1 MIKSIFYNFQSS
13 ALYTILNA
21 FIVLYTLKYIGLDG
35 RGNISLFLLN
45 TSLVQIFTAI
55 IGTSSIGFVY
65 HKTSLSSIVL
75 VATFWC
81 FIIAPL
87 ASFIM
92 FLLGIIPQNQ
102 LIQTISAAILS
113 TIIQNVMEILL
124 VNKFYKKINLIR
136 ISQPL
141 LHTLFIFSFIKLYD
155 SFNDVNYVNLLLYV
169 LMIVAFLSLLW
180 IIRFLN
186 FKSKFSIKETFYQC
200 FKIGL
205 VNQLNNLVLLFNL
218 RINYF
223 VINKF
228 LGLSLLGIF
237 SIVTLLAESIWIF
250 SKSVATI
257 FFSQVVKNDGAV
269 NIRMV
274 RDKMLIISFI
284 GTILIMVIIFCIPNF
299 LYVKV
304 LGGEFKQIKMLLLY
318 FMPGILAKSLNT
330 IYMEYYGVINK
341 RQLNT
346 VSFLIGLLTIAILGL
361 LLTYK
366 YGIVGAAIA
375 GSISQVS
382 SLLFSLY
389 ADRKII
395 L

>member
-13 ALYTILNA
+13 VGYTILNA
-21 FIVLYTLKYIGLDG
+21 FIVIYTLKYIGLDG

-65 HKTSLSSIVL
+65 HRTSLSSLTL
-75 VATFWC
+75 VTIFWC
-81 FIIAPL
+81 FITAPI

-92 FLLGIIPQNQ
+92 FWLGIIPQNQ
-102 LIQTISAAILS
+102 LFQTISAAILF
-113 TIIQNVMEILL
+113 TIIQNIMEILL
-124 VNKFYKKINLIR
+124 VNKFYKKYNLIR
-136 ISQPL
+136 ISQPV
-141 LHTLFIFSFIKLYD
+141 LHILFIFSFIKLYD
-155 SFNDVNYVNLLLYV
+155 SFNDINYVNLLLSA
-169 LMIVAFLSLLW
+169 LLIVSFLSLLF
-180 IIRFLN
+180 IIRLFT
-186 FKSKFSIKETFYQC
+186 FERKFSIKETFYQC

-269 NIRMV
+269 NIKIIRN
-274 RDKMLIISFI
+274 KMLTLSLI
-284 GTILIMVIIFCIPNF
+284 GTFLIMVIIFCIPNF

-304 LGGEFKQIKMLLLY
+304 LGEEFKQIKMLLFY
-318 FMPGILAKSLNT
+318 FTPGILAKSLNT
-330 IYMEYYGVINK
+330 IYIEYFGVINK